1 NTGFEY
7 GLKNWMV
14 WGSAGGVRSGDYD
27 TPIGTIFN
35 SRARQ
40 LNGSFGLGFYGDRHF
55 FSTEVEVDDGTNG
68 VPFAQDFEG
77 EEDVQRIFLNS
88 LRRSYNANWGM
99 RNLTNKAIDNF
110 TVKLRYVDWT
120 HQELE
125 QLDSGEEEV
134 GTAFSQG
141 QFIYRAVFE
150 QKAKGPW
157 TGRFGVWGLDK
168 AYDVTGAEALSP
180 AVDQTA
186 FAAFALEELGF
197 EKFKLQGGLRLE
209 TNRYEPLQS
218 ANFASFDPRRFTGLS
233 ASGGLHADVWQNGA
247 VVASFSHSYRA
258 PALEELYNFG
268 PHVGNLA
275 FEIGDPLLKAE
286 TGNGLDLSLRHDEA
300 KVRGELNFFYY
311 GFDNFVFPFATGEI
325 DDGLR
330 VVEFTQRNARFLG
343 GEAAAHFELHP
354 DLWLDLGLDYVNA
367 KETDQNTYLPR
378 IPPLR
383 ASVGIDWH
391 LGDLS
396 IKPSVILADRQDR
409 TFTGETDTPGYALLD
424 LKASYTF
431 AKSTNLA
438 HQFSVNVFNIGDA
451 LYRNHS
457 SFIKDLAPE
466 IGRGVKFTYVVRV
479 F

>member
-1 NTGFEY
+1 MKDLY
-7 GLKNWMV
+7 GAV
-14 WGSAGGVRSGDYD
+14 GAG
-27 TPIGTIFN
+27 IGI
-35 SRARQ
+35 A
-40 LNGSFGLGFYGDRHF
+40 NGA
-55 FSTEVEVDDGTNG
+55 V
-68 VPFAQDFEG
+68 
-77 EEDVQRIFLNS
+77 
-88 LRRSYNANWGM
+88 
-99 RNLTNKAIDNF
+99 
-110 TVKLRYVDWT
+110 
-120 HQELE
+120 
-125 QLDSGEEEV
+125 
-134 GTAFSQG
+134 TA
-141 QFIYRAVFE
+141 
-150 QKAKGPW
+150 
-157 TGRFGVWGLDK
+157 
-168 AYDVTGAEALSP
+168 
-180 AVDQTA
+180 
-186 FAAFALEELGF
+186 
-197 EKFKLQGGLRLE
+197 
-209 TNRYEPLQS
+209 S
-218 ANFASFDPRRFTGLS
+218 ANFASFDARRFTGLS

-247 VVASFSHSYRA
+247 VVASFSHSYRS

-286 TGNGLDLSLRHDEA
+286 TGNGLDLALRHEEA

-367 KETDQNTYLPR
+367 KETDQDTYLPR

-396 IKPSVILADRQDR
+396 IKPRIILADRQDR